1 MVSLKEFLINILD
14 FILGIKFKDLNEEIG
29 NILNS
34 ILYFKFLSFFK
45 DFVMFEFI
53 LKFLKW
59 LINFKGIFIKLQLR
73 L

>member
-1 MVSLKEFLINILD
+1 MVLLKEFLINILD

-53 LKFLKW
+53 LKFLK
-59 LINFKGIFIKLQLR
+59 
-73 L
+73 

>member
-59 LINFKGIFIKLQLR
+59 LINFKGIFIKL
-73 L
+73 

>member
-29 NILNS
+29 NILKS

-59 LINFKGIFIKLQLR
+59 LINFKGIFIKL
-73 L
+73 

>member
-34 ILYFKFLSFFK
+34 ILYFKCLSFFK

-53 LKFLKW
+53 LKFLNW
-59 LINFKGIFIKLQLR
+59 LINFKGIFIKL
-73 L
+73 

>member
-1 MVSLKEFLINILD
+1 MVLLKEFFINILD

-59 LINFKGIFIKLQLR
+59 LINFKGIFIKL
-73 L
+73 

>member
-1 MVSLKEFLINILD
+1 MVLLKEFLINILD

-59 LINFKGIFIKLQLR
+59 LINFKGIFIKL
-73 L
+73 

>member
-59 LINFKGIFIKLQLR
+59 FINFKGIFIKL
-73 L
+73 

>member
-1 MVSLKEFLINILD
+1 MVSLKEFFINILD

-29 NILNS
+29 NVLNS

-59 LINFKGIFIKLQLR
+59 LINFKGIFIKL
-73 L
+73 

>member
-53 LKFLKW
+53 LKFLKL
-59 LINFKGIFIKLQLR
+59 LINFKGIFIKL
-73 L
+73 

>member
-59 LINFKGIFIKLQLR
+59 RINFKGIFIKL
-73 L
+73 

>member
-59 LINFKGIFIKLQLR
+59 LINFNGIFIKL
-73 L
+73 

>member
-53 LKFLKW
+53 LKFLK
-59 LINFKGIFIKLQLR
+59 
-73 L
+73 

>member
-1 MVSLKEFLINILD
+1 MVSLKEFFINILD

-53 LKFLKW
+53 LKFLK
-59 LINFKGIFIKLQLR
+59 
-73 L
+73 

>member
-53 LKFLKW
+53 LKFLNW
-59 LINFKGIFIKLQLR
+59 LINFKGIFIKL
-73 L
+73 

>member
-1 MVSLKEFLINILD
+1 MVSLKEFFINILD

-59 LINFKGIFIKLQLR
+59 LINFKGIFIKL
-73 L
+73 

>member
-45 DFVMFEFI
+45 DFEMFEFI

-59 LINFKGIFIKLQLR
+59 LINFKGIFIKL
-73 L
+73 

>member
-45 DFVMFEFI
+45 DFEMVEFI

-59 LINFKGIFIKLQLR
+59 FINFKGIFIKL
-73 L
+73 

>member
-1 MVSLKEFLINILD
+1 MVSLKEFFINILD
-14 FILGIKFKDLNEEIG
+14 LILGIKFKDLNEEIG

-59 LINFKGIFIKLQLR
+59 LINFKGIFIKL
-73 L
+73 

>member
-29 NILNS
+29 NRLNS

-59 LINFKGIFIKLQLR
+59 LINFKGIFIKL
-73 L
+73 